1 MDLDVKQI
9 DAIVE
14 KIVARLSQPAKV
26 PVGRV
31 DLGDGIFR
39 DIDEAV
45 KAAHQ
50 AQVDL
55 VERTSIEKRK
65 EIIEVM
71 RRVSQENAHEW
82 AQIELEEAQMGR
94 FEHKVKKVVASA
106 MVPGMEDLETRAYSG
121 DRGMTIIERAPY
133 GVIASINPITNAA
146 PTIVFNN
153 IMMIAGGNTVVHNPH
168 PRAKVVSAKTVQAF
182 NRAIKTIG
190 GPPNLS
196 TAIDEPTVESA
207 QALMNHPLVK
217 LLVVTGGHAVIR
229 AAQQSGKKV
238 IAGGPGNPPVVVDE
252 TADLEKAAQ
261 CIIEGAS
268 FENCTPCASEKEI
281 FVVEKVADDLK
292 AHLKRNGAYE
302 LDSGQLEQLVS
313 KVFREVRGPGKAGSI
328 NYEYIGKDA
337 RVLLGLIGIDVDDDV
352 EIIITETDRNHPLIW
367 TEQSMP
373 LIPFVRVKDAEEAM
387 DLAIEA
393 EQGFGHT
400 IIMHSMDIERL
411 SRMSRRVDASILVKN
426 GSSLAGVGVAGEGF
440 VSFHIA
446 TGAEGH
452 TSPSLFTRPRRCC
465 MVDFFRLK

>member
-1 MDLDVKQI
+1 MDLDVGQM

-14 KIVARLSQPAKV
+14 KIVARLSQSEAK
-26 PVGRV
+26 PVRRI
-31 DLGDGIFR
+31 DPGDGIFHH
-39 DIDEAV
+39 IHEAV
-45 KAAHQ
+45 EAAHQ
-50 AQVDL
+50 AQRDL
-55 VERTSIEKRK
+55 VEHTSIQKRE
-65 EIIEVM
+65 EIIEAI
-71 RRVSQENAHEW
+71 RKVSREHAQEW
-82 AQIELEEAQMGR
+82 ARMELEEAKMGR
-94 FEHKVKKVVASA
+94 FEDKVKKVIASTL
-106 MVPGMEDLETRAYSG
+106 VPGMEQIETRAYSG

-146 PTIVFNN
+146 PTIVFNT

-168 PRAKVVSAKTVQAF
+168 PRAKIVSAKTIQTL
-182 NRAIKTIG
+182 NRAVQGIG

-196 TAIDEPTVESA
+196 TAIAEPTVESA
-207 QALMNHPLVK
+207 QALMNQPLVK
-217 LLVVTGGHAVIR
+217 LLVVTGGHGVIR

-252 TADLEKAAQ
+252 TADLERAAK

-268 FENCTPCASEKEI
+268 FENGTPCASEKEI
-281 FVVEKVADDLK
+281 LVVERVADRLK
-292 AHLKRNGAYE
+292 EQLRRNGAYE
-302 LDSGQLEQLVS
+302 IDSRQRERLVS
-313 KVFREVRGPGKAGSI
+313 RVFREVPEPGCAGLI

-337 RVLLGLIGIDVDDDV
+337 KLLLHLIGIEVGDDV
-352 EIIITETDRNHPLIW
+352 KIIITETDRKHPLVW

-373 LIPFVRVKDAEEAM
+373 LIPFVRVKNAEEAM
-387 DLAIEA
+387 DLAIAA

-400 IIMHSMDIERL
+400 IVMHSMDLERL
-411 SRMSRRVDASILVKN
+411 SIMSRRVDASILVKN

-452 TSPSLFTRPRRCC
+452 TSPTLFTRPRRCC

>member
-1 MDLDVKQI
+1 MDLDAKQI
-9 DAIVE
+9 DTIVE
-14 KIVARLSQPAKV
+14 KIVARLSHPGQAS
-26 PVGRV
+26 VGKV
-31 DLGDGIFR
+31 DLGQGIFR
-39 DIDEAV
+39 DVDAAV
-45 KAAHQ
+45 KAAHK

-55 VERTSIEKRK
+55 VERTSIQKRK

-82 AQIELEEAQMGR
+82 AQIELEEAQMGQ

-106 MVPGMEDLETRAYSG
+106 MVPGMEDLETLAYSG

-168 PRAKVVSAKTVQAF
+168 PRAKVVSAKTIQAF
-182 NRAIKTIG
+182 NRAIESIG

-196 TAIDEPTVESA
+196 TAIAEPTVESA
-207 QALMNHPLVK
+207 QELMKHPLVK
-217 LLVVTGGHAVIR
+217 LLVVTGGHGVIR
-229 AAQQSGKKV
+229 AAQETGKKV

-252 TADLEKAAQ
+252 TADLERAAKY
-261 CIIEGAS
+261 IIEGAA

-281 FVVEKVADDLK
+281 FVVEEVADQLK
-292 AHLKRNGAYE
+292 VQLTQHGAYE
-302 LDSGQLEQLVS
+302 IDSGQLERLVS
-313 KVFREVRGPGKAGSI
+313 KVFREIRGPGKAGLI

-337 RVLLGLIGIDVDDDV
+337 RVLLKLIGIDVGDDV
-352 EIIITETDRNHPLIW
+352 KIVISETDRNHPLVW

-373 LIPFVRVKDAEEAM
+373 LIPFVRVSNAEEAM
-387 DLAIEA
+387 DLAIAA

-400 IIMHSMDIERL
+400 IVMHSMDLERL

-452 TSPSLFTRPRRCC
+452 TSPSVFTRPRRCC
-465 MVDFFRLK
+465 MVDFFKLK

>member
-1 MDLDVKQI
+1 MNLDAKQI

-14 KIVARLSQPAKV
+14 KIVARLSQPVQA
-26 PVGRV
+26 PPGRV
-31 DLGDGIFR
+31 DLEDGIFST
-39 DIDEAV
+39 IDEAAR
-45 KAAHQ
+45 AAHQ
-50 AQVDL
+50 AQRDL
-55 VERTSIEKRK
+55 IERTPLQKRK
-65 EIIEVM
+65 EIIDVI
-71 RRVSQENAHEW
+71 RKVSEENAHEW
-82 AQIELEEAQMGR
+82 AQMELEEADMGR
-94 FEHKVKKVVASA
+94 LEHKIKKVIAAA

-168 PRAKVVSAKTVQAF
+168 PRAKAVSAKTIQAL
-182 NRAIKTIG
+182 NRAIKSIG

-196 TAIDEPTVESA
+196 TAIAEPTVESA
-207 QALMNHPLVK
+207 QALMKHPLVK
-217 LLVVTGGHAVIR
+217 LLVVTGGHGVIR
-229 AAQQSGKKV
+229 AAQESGKKI

-252 TADLEKAAQ
+252 TADVEKAAKY
-261 CIIEGAS
+261 IIEGAS

-281 FVVEKVADDLK
+281 LVVDRVADELK
-292 AHLKRNGAYE
+292 THLKKNGAYE
-302 LDSGQLEQLVS
+302 IDSSQLEQLVS
-313 KVFREVRGPGKAGSI
+313 KVFREVRGPGKAGLI

-337 RVLLGLIGIDVDDDV
+337 RVLLGLIGIDVGEDV
-352 EIIITETDRNHPLIW
+352 KIIISETDRHHPLVW

-373 LIPFVRVKDAEEAM
+373 LIPFVRMRDAEEAM
-387 DLAIEA
+387 DLAVEA

-400 IIMHSMDIERL
+400 IVIHSMDIERL
-411 SRMSRRVDASILVKN
+411 SHMSRRVDASILVKN

-452 TSPSLFTRPRRCC
+452 TSPTLFTRPRRCC
-465 MVDFFRLK
+465 MVDFFKLK

>member
-1 MDLDVKQI
+1 MNLDAKQI

-14 KIVARLSQPAKV
+14 KIVTRLSQPVQA
-26 PVGRV
+26 PPGRV
-31 DLGDGIFR
+31 DLEDGIFSN
-39 DIDEAV
+39 IDEAAR
-45 KAAHQ
+45 AAHQ
-50 AQVDL
+50 AQRDL
-55 VERTSIEKRK
+55 VERTSLEKRK
-65 EIIEVM
+65 EIIDVI
-71 RRVSQENAHEW
+71 RKVSEENAHEW
-82 AQIELEEAQMGR
+82 AQMELEEAEMGR
-94 FEHKVKKVVASA
+94 FEHKIKKVIAAA

-168 PRAKVVSAKTVQAF
+168 PRAKAVSAKTIQAL
-182 NRAIKTIG
+182 NRAIKSIG

-196 TAIDEPTVESA
+196 TAIAEPTVESA
-207 QALMNHPLVK
+207 QALMKHPLVK
-217 LLVVTGGHAVIR
+217 LLVVTGGHGVIR
-229 AAQQSGKKV
+229 AAQESGKKI

-252 TADLEKAAQ
+252 TADVEKAARY
-261 CIIEGAS
+261 IIEGAS

-281 FVVEKVADDLK
+281 CVVESVADELK
-292 AHLKRNGAYE
+292 AQLKKNGAYE
-302 LDSGQLEQLVS
+302 IDSNQLEQLVS
-313 KVFREVRGPGKAGSI
+313 KVFREVRGSGKAGLI

-337 RVLLGLIGIDVDDDV
+337 RVLLGLIGIDVGEDV
-352 EIIITETDRNHPLIW
+352 KIIISETDRNHPLVW

-373 LIPFVRVKDAEEAM
+373 LIPFVRVRDAEEAM
-387 DLAIEA
+387 DLAVEA

-400 IIMHSMDIERL
+400 IVIHSMDIERL
-411 SRMSRRVDASILVKN
+411 SHMSRRVDASILVKN

-452 TSPSLFTRPRRCC
+452 TSPTLFTRPRRCC
-465 MVDFFRLK
+465 MVDFFKLK